1 MNGFYSII
9 LYDFKRRKII
19 SIRDHAGV
27 KNIFY
32 SLSDKTISISNYLS
46 ILYDSRIIKFSPN
59 YETYLEHIVHGNI
72 VGGKTISK
80 NVYQVP
86 AANFLKFYDNKLKL
100 LEFWKLQK
108 LRSNISLQKKLQK
121 FDKIFKKL

>member
-1 MNGFYSII
+1 MVSIQLFCMI
-9 LYDFKRRKII
+9 LKEKII

-72 VGGKTISK
+72 VGGKQLVKMFIK
-80 NVYQVP
+80 
-86 AANFLKFYDNKLKL
+86 FL
-100 LEFWKLQK
+100 
-108 LRSNISLQKKLQK
+108 LRT
-121 FDKIFKKL
+121 F

>member
-1 MNGFYSII
+1 MFYWAQQ
-9 LYDFKRRKII
+9 YF
-19 SIRDHAGV
+19 HAQ
-27 KNIFY
+27 
-32 SLSDKTISISNYLS
+32 
-46 ILYDSRIIKFSPN
+46 FSPN

-100 LEFWKLQK
+100 NEFWKLQK

-121 FDKIFKKL
+121 FDKIFKSYNGLGSKRTRNFNIAKWRSRPFITF